1 MGKPEDLYI
10 YIYMYVY
17 VYIYVYVCIC
27 ICIYTHTHTY
37 INQGS
42 RKLVDHD
49 IIKAKMKITL
59 AGRECQLS
67 LKLDWRNIFQDFGFS
82 KSLYS

>member
-1 MGKPEDLYI
+1 M
-10 YIYMYVY
+10 YMYVY
-17 VYIYVYVCIC
+17 VYA
-27 ICIYTHTHTY
+27 YTHTHTY
-37 INQGS
+37 ISQGS

>member
-1 MGKPEDLYI
+1 MFMYI
-10 YIYMYVY
+10 YICICMYMY
-17 VYIYVYVCIC
+17 
-27 ICIYTHTHTY
+27 IYTHTHTY
-37 INQGS
+37 ISQGS
-42 RKLVDHD
+42 RKLGDHD

-59 AGRECQLS
+59 AERECQLS